1 MTTPNIIVREFSTY
15 GGDTGYLLIA
25 SFGDEE
31 LLLRCTYSEHIYE
44 MSSALKDFAQYG
56 DFDVVD
62 IKVSHYRRMVGDET
76 QSYYILCI
84 YYDDDR
90 VIKVYSGFDEILVC
104 EIRSALADFISYMK
118 GEANV

>member
-1 MTTPNIIVREFSTY
+1 MQTPNIIVSEFSTQ
-15 GGDTGYLLIA
+15 GGDTGPRLVA

-31 LLLRCTYSEHIYE
+31 LLLRCTYSEPIYE
-44 MSSALKDFAQYG
+44 MSSALKDFVQYG
-56 DFDVVD
+56 DYDVVD

-90 VIKVYSGFDEILVC
+90 VIKVYSGFDEVLVC
-104 EIRSALADFISYMK
+104 EIRSALTDFISYMK
-118 GEANV
+118 GVYDV